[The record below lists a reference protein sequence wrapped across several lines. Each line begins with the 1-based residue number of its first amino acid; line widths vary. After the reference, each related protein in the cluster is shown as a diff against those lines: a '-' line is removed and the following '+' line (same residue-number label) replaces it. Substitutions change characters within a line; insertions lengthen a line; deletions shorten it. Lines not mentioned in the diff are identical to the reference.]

1 MNLNPPD
8 TVDIPKLQRNILF
21 EKPRI
26 TKFNIDWDSNI
37 KNTIPS
43 YNNYMFDNMNET
55 EKQDL
60 FTEVNKIPSVDVEE
74 KK

>member
-8 TVDIPKLQRNILF
+8 KVDISKLQRNILF

-37 KNTIPS
+37 KTTIPS
-43 YNNYMFDNMNET
+43 YNNFMFDNMNKN
-55 EKQDL
+55 EKIDL
-60 FTEVNKIPSVDVEE
+60 FSDSNKPTSINIEE